1 MSSRVFRTLAGMS
14 GILGVLALGV
24 YYSVPLPL
32 PPANAGIQQIMDFG
46 AHFHNR
52 ILFDTWLQA
61 MGSFLAVAFFLAVI
75 YMAKGAEK
83 LSGWIAIL
91 GATLVLAM
99 SLVDVALV
107 LGAVQGAM
115 NGHLTTALACFDLT
129 FVFIHIFPLVPASA
143 TFLGLGTLLLGT
155 HLLPRIFAYVALTL
169 GAAFEVLGLVGLF
182 NPQANAAMV
191 LLLSSQEIWIVA
203 AALALIFQA
212 WTPSTSSAKAA
223 S

>member
-1 MSSRVFRTLAGMS
+1 MSLRTFRTLTGLS

-32 PPANAGIQQIMDFG
+32 PPPNAGIQEIMDFG

-52 ILFDTWLQA
+52 ILLDAWLQA
-61 MGSFLAVAFFLAVI
+61 GGSFLAVIFFLSVI
-75 YMAKGAEK
+75 YMARGAEK

-99 SLVDVALV
+99 SLLDVALV

-115 NGHLTTALACFDLT
+115 NGHLTAVLTCFDLT

-169 GAAFEVLGLVGLF
+169 GAAFEVLGFVGLF

-203 AALALIFQA
+203 AALVLILRI
-212 WTPSTSSAKAA
+212 PSEEFAKAGA
-223 S
+223 T